1 MVPGKANK
9 GADRKNNWE
18 FCGFDVVSPPFPSS
32 VGFAFSKQNQGC
44 PV

>member
-1 MVPGKANK
+1 MAPGKVNMELDRANI
-9 GADRKNNWE
+9 WE

-44 PV
+44 QV